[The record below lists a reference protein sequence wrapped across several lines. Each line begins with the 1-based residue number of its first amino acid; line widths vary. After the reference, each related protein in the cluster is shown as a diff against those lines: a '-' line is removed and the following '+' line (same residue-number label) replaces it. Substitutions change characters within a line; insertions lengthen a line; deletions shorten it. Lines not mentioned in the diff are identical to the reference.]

1 MAPADTTTRVQL
13 ETAVA
18 RVPGE
23 ASAPRSPPMTA
34 AGPVAWLRANLF
46 SSWLSTAVTLLLIYL
61 IARFTIGFVEW
72 AFVNAIWEVPNNQ
85 TQACRELK
93 GIGACWAV
101 VTEKHRFILFGTYPY
116 EEHWRP
122 ALVIL
127 LFVALYVV
135 SAMRRFWRK
144 ELVTVWAG
152 ALTLIGILMWGG
164 NTAPGLL
171 PQPWEQLLALALLL
185 GAGFAYVRGWIGMV
199 WPTVALVYALLAWVG
214 PVLDMPYVP
223 QERWGGLPITLI
235 LATFGLAFAFPLSI
249 LVALGRRSSL
259 PAIKTLCVLY
269 VELIRGVPLISLLF
283 MASVMFPLFLPEGM
297 NIDKLLRAQI
307 AIILFAGAYLA
318 EVVRGGLQALPK
330 GQYEAADALGLT
342 YWQKTGLI
350 VLPQA
355 LRLVIPPLVNTFIGF
370 FKDTSL
376 VLIIGIFDLL
386 TAGKT
391 AIVEPA
397 WQGFGVEVYV
407 FVGVIYFMFCFAMS
421 RYSQNLEAELNR
433 HRRR

>member
-1 MAPADTTTRVQL
+1 MSDITL
-13 ETAVA
+13 GTAVA
-18 RVPGE
+18 TAPE
-23 ASAPRSPPMTA
+23 AAPRTA
-34 AGPVAWLRANLF
+34 PLSQIGLVGWLRANLF
-46 SSWLSTAVTLLLIYL
+46 SSWINSAVTLLLLYFV
-61 IARFTIGFVEW
+61 ARWAIGFLEWGIINAVWSVE
-72 AFVNAIWEVPNNQ
+72 NNQ
-85 TQACRELK
+85 TQVCRDLK
-93 GIGACWAV
+93 GVGACWAV
-101 VTEKHRFILFGTYPY
+101 IAEKHRFILFGTYPF

-122 ALVIL
+122 ALCVL
-127 LFVALYVV
+127 LFIGLYAV

-144 ELVTVWAG
+144 ELALVWIAT
-152 ALTLIGILMWGG
+152 LTLIGVLMWGG
-164 NTAPGLL
+164 VFGL
-171 PQPWEQLLALALLL
+171 
-185 GAGFAYVRGWIGMV
+185 R
-199 WPTVALVYALLAWVG
+199 
-214 PVLDMPYVP
+214 YVP

-235 LATFGLAFAFPLSI
+235 LATFGLAFAFPLAI

-259 PAIKTLCVLY
+259 PAIKALCVVY

-307 AIILFAGAYLA
+307 AFILFAGAYLA

-330 GQYEAADALGLT
+330 GQYEAADALGLS
-342 YWQKTGLI
+342 YWQKTGFI

-397 WQGFGVEVYV
+397 WQGFGVEVYLT
-407 FVGVIYFMFCFAMS
+407 VGAIYFAFCFAMS
-421 RYSQNLEAELNR
+421 KYSQNLEAELNR
-433 HRRR
+433 HRKR